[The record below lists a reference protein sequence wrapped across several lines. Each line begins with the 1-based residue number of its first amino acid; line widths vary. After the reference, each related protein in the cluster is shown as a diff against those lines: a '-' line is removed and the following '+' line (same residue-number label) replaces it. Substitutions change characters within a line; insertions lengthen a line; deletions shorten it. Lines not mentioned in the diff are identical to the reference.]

1 MSEAATTTT
10 TEIQSTASG
19 TAPKMS
25 DWQRFRQ
32 AGKYHGIAALALIT
46 LWAAAD
52 TWFVTTDLLIANI
65 VSIINA
71 LVAGSFLAV
80 IFHEWGHF
88 AGARISKS
96 YSPMVREIKN
106 QFLFG
111 FNFEKNSRRQFI
123 SMSLGGPIGNWL
135 LVFLVF
141 LLVPLDNAGRVTL
154 LAIVVARAISVCV
167 FEIPVIMRTLQGG
180 DPQTELNNQLNSGAG
195 DRGQVFGYLTG
206 AALWL
211 VVI

>member
-1 MSEAATTTT
+1 MSEAATS
-10 TEIQSTASG
+10 TEIAVTNASPNTAS
-19 TAPKMS
+19 KMS
-25 DWQRFRQ
+25 DWQRFKQ

-88 AGARISKS
+88 AGARIAKS
-96 YSPMVREIKN
+96 YSPMVREVKN

-111 FNFEKNSRRQFI
+111 FNFEKNSKSQFI

-135 LVFLVF
+135 LVLLVF
-141 LLVPLDNAGRVTL
+141 FLLPLDNPGRVTL
-154 LAIVVARAISVCV
+154 LAIVVARAVSVCV
-167 FEIPVIMRTLQGG
+167 FELPVILRTLNGG
-180 DPQTELNNQLNSGAG
+180 DPQTELNNQLNNGAG
-195 DRGQVFGYLTG
+195 DRGQVLGYFTG

-211 VVI
+211 VAI